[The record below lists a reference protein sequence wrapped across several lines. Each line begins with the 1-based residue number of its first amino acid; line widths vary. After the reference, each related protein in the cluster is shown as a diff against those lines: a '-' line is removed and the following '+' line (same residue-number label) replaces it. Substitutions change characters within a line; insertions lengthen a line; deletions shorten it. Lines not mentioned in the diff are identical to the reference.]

1 MATDEE
7 IMMARMRS
15 FLPRR
20 IAAPVNPVLDPTEA
34 EATGQPS
41 LDTSVQN
48 AFGMNPDVERL
59 NLLPRYSAKDGL
71 VAPSIVYDAA
81 RAITAPGHQLRH
93 GNLGPSEAM
102 ETALGTMGGGMGVSS
117 AVGAPVGA
125 LGMNVYHGTPHRFRP
140 TKNNPLGEFDA
151 SKIGTG
157 EGAQAYGR
165 GLYFAENPEVA
176 ARYAQPISADDAFRS
191 GNWLLAI
198 RNSIK
203 PQRNFYKADL
213 PDEQIA
219 KMLDWDKPLS
229 EQTHLMNKTGPHGPD
244 FTFKNLL
251 ERFGVD
257 PATTTGGQ
265 FIRDAS
271 LYQGTLRPGR
281 GQEKA
286 AAISKTL
293 NEYGIPGIRYLDQG
307 SRAAGEGTRNFVVF
321 DPKHVNIIGRE

>member
-1 MATDEE
+1 MADNKLIPPSKNKLPWYEQALSMEGRAAFLPFQDTLPGSV
-7 IMMARMRS
+7 MNQRS
-15 FLPRR
+15 FALPGI
-20 IAAPVNPVLDPTEA
+20 IA
-34 EATGQPS
+34 G
-41 LDTSVQN
+41 
-48 AFGMNPDVERL
+48 
-59 NLLPRYSAKDGL
+59 
-71 VAPSIVYDAA
+71 AA
-81 RAITAPGHQLRH
+81 NAITAPGRAYSGSDPMFDPQE
-93 GNLGPSEAM
+93 EAANFAM
-102 ETALGTMGGGMGVSS
+102 NVMGGGMGASR
-117 AVGAPVGA
+117 AAPAPAGS

-203 PQRNFYKADL
+203 PQRNFYKVDL

-251 ERFGVD
+251 ERFGID

-271 LYQGTLRPGR
+271 FYPGTLRPGR

-293 NEYGIPGIRYLDQG
+293 SEYGIPGIRYLDQG

-321 DPKHVNIIGRE
+321 DPKHMNIIGRE